1 MGVVSIELAICLP
14 VLVMLFYHFHVFALN
29 MRMLEVVDRAT
40 ACLADVLANTEV
52 IDLPHNH
59 SMYPTKYDF
68 TIRSASEGISDDSIK
83 EAFSSMVAGSTF
95 SGETFKAEIS
105 ILYSPSAALSDWE
118 RKITING
125 NTVTGQVK
133 DTGKVGPG
141 KSELYNNFRKPDA
154 KMNASREYTDRL
166 IRVKACVKNPST
178 ISQGLARYVFP
189 AQYCSTFVASRK
201 TDS

>member
-95 SGETFKAEIS
+95 SGETFKAEITV
-105 ILYSPSAALSDWE
+105 LYSPEAASSDWQ
-118 RKITING
+118 RVIKITG
-125 NTVTGQVK
+125 NTVTGSVT
-133 DTGKVGPG
+133 DTKKADT
-141 KSELYNNFRKPDA
+141 KSELYNTFRKPDQ
-154 KMNASREYTDRL
+154 KMNAGRKYTDRL
-166 IRVKACVKNPST
+166 IRVQACVSNPST

-189 AQYCSTFVASRK
+189 EKYCSTFVAPRK
-201 TDS
+201 KDS